1 MADIK
6 ISQLASEIHL
16 SATDVTPIVSN
27 GVTKKTTMQAIK
39 DFTIGTEDNSEL
51 GADVST
57 QISTLNQTV
66 EGKADADDVNS
77 EIQTLTNNLDDEIET
92 RAKVSAHNWLGG
104 KFTSQTLNNI
114 VFNAL
119 SDGTVTASGTASAT
133 ASTIAS
139 SSWVLKAGT
148 YILSSNPLPAGTG
161 KYTYISLVKKSDIST
176 FAAAE
181 RTESTLFTLSEDTE
195 IFARVSC
202 QGNGETFDVVFKPMI
217 RLASDLYTEYTEY
230 AMTNRE
236 LTDKVAIKNV
246 TITPETGVTIDYNGT
261 HKIGNLVILNFRF
274 ILAASFSVVEDAPI
288 ATIDIPPLDNVIL
301 TSVNAAWDGAVGG
314 IISILKA
321 TNIIKLAAVGNF
333 VAGKSYVVNVAYVC
347 A

>member
-236 LTDKVAIKNV
+236 LTDKKVSIAPASLNSSAISSLDDIPVNSAGRV
-246 TITPETGVTIDYNGT
+246 NMPAALSPTGNAQNFNYICIGSSTYRTLLVMRGDRLECCASSNGT
-261 HKIGNLVILNFRF
+261 W
-274 ILAASFSVVEDAPI
+274 
-288 ATIDIPPLDNVIL
+288 
-301 TSVNAAWDGAVGG
+301 AAWHTFNAD
-314 IISILKA
+314 
-321 TNIIKLAAVGNF
+321 T
-333 VAGKSYVVNVAYVC
+333 
-347 A
+347 

>member
-1 MADIK
+1 KFIRGGVRYKAKTD
-6 ISQLASEIHL
+6 LAS
-16 SATDVTPIVSN
+16 
-27 GVTKKTTMQAIK
+27 
-39 DFTIGTEDNSEL
+39 GTQFSSLIINTNYE
-51 GADVST
+51 A
-57 QISTLNQTV
+57 
-66 EGKADADDVNS
+66 ADDVSS

-92 RAKVSAHNWLGG
+92 RVKVSAHNWLGG

-236 LTDKVAIKNV
+236 LTDNVVVKDV

-274 ILAASFSVVEDAPI
+274 ILDASFSVAEDAPI